1 MGVVLVTGGAG
12 FIGSQLVRELSGAG
26 HRVRVLDALTYAGDR
41 AHLIGVPHEFF
52 HADLRDGGALRAAM
66 DGADGAI
73 HLAAESHVSRS
84 LASPGAFFATNVEG
98 TRAVLEAAQAVG
110 LPRLLH
116 MSTDEVFGAAL
127 PGQSFGPEDR
137 HRPGNPYAA
146 SKAAAEALVFAWR
159 HSFGAPVAMV
169 RCTNNYG
176 PRQHLEKAIPC
187 WTAMAKNNG
196 LIVIHGDGS
205 PRRDWLA
212 VEDCA
217 RGLRRALEAFEPGAV
232 DHLAGRNERS
242 NLEVAQAVGAL
253 MGGAPVVLG
262 PARPGQDAA
271 YRLDDRH
278 SRARLGWRPQ
288 VGFAEGLAATVA
300 WCARRAG

>member
-12 FIGSQLVRELSGAG
+12 FIGSQLVRELSAAG
-26 HRVRVLDALTYAGDR
+26 HRVRVLDALSYAGDR
-41 AHLIGVPHEFF
+41 AHLIGVPHDFF
-52 HADLRDGGALRAAM
+52 HGDVRDVAAVAAAM

-84 LASPGAFFATNVEG
+84 LSNPGAFFSTNVEG
-98 TRAVLEAAQAVG
+98 TRAVLEAAAAVR
-110 LPRLLH
+110 LPRLVH
-116 MSTDEVFGAAL
+116 MSTDEVFGAAA

-146 SKAAAEALVFAWR
+146 SKAAAEALIWAWR
-159 HSFGAPVAMV
+159 HSFGAQVSLV
-169 RCTNNYG
+169 RCTNNFG

-196 LIVIHGDGS
+196 VIVIHGDGS

-212 VEDCA
+212 VADCA

-242 NLEVAQAVGAL
+242 NLEVARLVGARL
-253 MGGAPVVLG
+253 GGAPVVCG
-262 PARPGQDAA
+262 PPRPGQDAA
-271 YRLDDRH
+271 YRLDDRR
-278 SRARLGWRPQ
+278 SRARLGWRPE
-288 VGFAEGLAATVA
+288 VDFADGLAAAVD
-300 WCARRAG
+300 WWAGRLG